1 MRSIGPGSP
10 GATHRD
16 GAPVLVDAVATRA
29 AVDELDRVSAHIEDA
44 ERRRVI
50 LTGQVL
56 RTGWWQLEGARS
68 PAAWLRSRL
77 RLGDDTAR
85 RLVRLA
91 EVCDRL
97 PVVAVAYTDGSTTAA
112 HLDVLSRAVAG
123 RWDQAR
129 SDEGRL
135 VDAACSQ
142 GLTAWSDTCADWAAR
157 RAPAD
162 AVERYA
168 ARSLRTRT
176 DLFGDLHGA
185 FSLPGEDAQRVL
197 AALDANTDPDTALCD
212 HHPAARSYHA
222 RRADALVDLVCGD
235 GDDLRVTTTVVVVD
249 RPLLAHGDS
258 TTDRTHPT
266 GTTDRASRADL
277 SERTGAAGTAD
288 VSDPRA
294 DPTTAGPSAAFGP
307 RRRCDHQ
314 SVAISP
320 ATAARLSCDATVA
333 HLVVDSAGLPLHLG
347 RSRRTFSRAQRRA
360 LAARHRRC
368 AFDDCDVAYARC
380 ELHHLRHWDDA
391 GRTDIDNAVP
401 LCRWHHHLVHE
412 ARWTITEDP
421 DGTRDWHPPP
431 DSPWD
436 PPDHRIGAA
445 PATTTIRTSTTTPA
459 PRPHTAVRLE

>member
-1 MRSIGPGSP
+1 M
-10 GATHRD
+10 
-16 GAPVLVDAVATRA
+16 LVDAVATRA
-29 AVDELDRVSAHIEDA
+29 AVDELDHLSAHIEDA

-50 LTGQVL
+50 LVGEVL
-56 RTGWWQLEGARS
+56 RSGWCQLEGARS

-77 RLGDDTAR
+77 RLDDDTAR
-85 RLVRLA
+85 RLIRLA

-97 PVVAVAYTDGSTTAA
+97 PAIAAAHADAQISAA

-123 RWDQAR
+123 RFDEAR
-129 SDEGRL
+129 SDEDAL

-142 GLTAWSDTCADWAAR
+142 GLTAWADTCADWAAR

-162 AVERYA
+162 AQERYA
-168 ARSLRTRT
+168 ARSLRTRL

-197 AALDANTDPDTALCD
+197 AALDANTDPGTALCD

-249 RPLLAHGDS
+249 RPLLAHGGP

-277 SERTGAAGTAD
+277 SERTETAGTAD
-288 VSDPRA
+288 VSDPKR
-294 DPTTAGPSAAFGP
+294 DGTTAGPSAAFGP

-320 ATAARLSCDATVA
+320 ATAARLSCDATTA

-368 AFDDCDVAYARC
+368 AYPDCDVAYARC

-412 ARWTITEDP
+412 AGWTITADP
-421 DGTRDWHPPP
+421 NGIWAWHPPP
-431 DSPWD
+431 HSPWD
-436 PPDHRIGAA
+436 PPDHRISAA
-445 PATTTIRTSTTTPA
+445 PATTTIRTSATAPA
-459 PRPHTAVRLE
+459 ARSHRAVRLE